1 MPDSYSLRD
10 ALQGFT
16 SGNQGPCP
24 GSLPL
29 TRLQIGGDNMRQDDL
44 MKADLLSEIVL
55 VGSGIAM
62 FVWIL
67 LIVVAAITRT
77 AAPR

>member
-1 MPDSYSLRD
+1 
-10 ALQGFT
+10 
-16 SGNQGPCP
+16 
-24 GSLPL
+24 
-29 TRLQIGGDNMRQDDL
+29 MRQDDL

-67 LIVVAAITRT
+67 LVVVAAITRT

>member
-1 MPDSYSLRD
+1 MSRFFAS
-10 ALQGFT
+10 
-16 SGNQGPCP
+16 NQ
-24 GSLPL
+24 
-29 TRLQIGGDNMRQDDL
+29 RLQIGGNDMRQDDL

-67 LIVVAAITRT
+67 LVVAAAITRT